1 MSGNSLGYEFL
12 APTEPLG
19 ILILSIGILFTGMIF
34 FIFFNASQGSDSL
47 ADKKAKELVIYEQAK
62 KIARLYPNKKNN

>member
-1 MSGNSLGYEFL
+1 MPYYEIMSGNSLGYEFL

-34 FIFFNASQGSDSL
+34 FYFFFNCKSRQ
-47 ADKKAKELVIYEQAK
+47 
-62 KIARLYPNKKNN
+62 